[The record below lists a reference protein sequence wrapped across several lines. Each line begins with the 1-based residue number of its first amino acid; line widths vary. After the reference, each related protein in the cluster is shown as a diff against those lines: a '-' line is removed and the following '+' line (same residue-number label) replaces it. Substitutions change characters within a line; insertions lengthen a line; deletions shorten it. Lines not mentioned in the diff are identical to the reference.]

1 MLEVRVKPVCSVRYL
16 SKAFNLDSPTIVVFE
31 KGASFSLGA
40 EGFFMS
46 LTNELGKREKLSSI
60 KVHLTRKE
68 IEQYGILKAGYLCSP
83 CFISIC
89 TQNVPIIDRYGAEI
103 TDLLIE
109 KVSDAVNMDHGAY
122 ESGQSY
128 ALYALDPYFQ
138 HPPALNFGN
147 TDPSDEDFRTLLA
160 SKIEEHIIGR
170 DADSKE
176 SLERIANSMSLYVF
190 LKEVWENTIHHARSP
205 HRSLRYIKL
214 SRAIYNN
221 ESDINSADLP
231 LALTN
236 YLKCRSKNDGTKKY
250 LIVDVADSGSGLYNT
265 LKGVSKNKEK
275 LCIIKAAFQKHS
287 SSKVQHNAIVRGLGL
302 FTAMKCANELRGLVV
317 MTTSGTLCV
326 NYDSANDK
334 FLADTKVISLKNV
347 MSDDLSTSLSLII
360 PV

>member
-1 MLEVRVKPVCSVRYL
+1 MLEVRVKPVCSVEYL
-16 SKAFNLDSPTIVVFE
+16 SRAFNFDSPTIVVFE

-46 LTNELGKREKLSSI
+46 LTNELGKRKNLSAI
-60 KVHLTRKE
+60 KIHLTGKE
-68 IEQYGILKAGYLCSP
+68 IEQYGISKAGYLCSP

-89 TQNVPIIDRYGAEI
+89 TQNVPIIDRHGAEI

-109 KVSDAVNMDHGAY
+109 KVSNAVNMDHGAY

-160 SKIEEHIIGR
+160 PKIEEHIIGK
-170 DADSKE
+170 DADSRE
-176 SLERIANSMSLYVF
+176 SMERIISSMSLYVF

-214 SRAIYNN
+214 SRVIYNN

-231 LALTN
+231 RALTD
-236 YLKCRSKNDGTKKY
+236 YLKCRARKDGAKKY
-250 LIVDVADSGSGLYNT
+250 LIVDVADSGSGIYNT
-265 LKGVSKNKEK
+265 LKGVSEDKEK
-275 LCIIKAAFQKHS
+275 LSIVKAAFQKHS

-326 NYDSANDK
+326 NYDRANDT
-334 FLADTKVISLKNV
+334 FLADTKVTSLRNV
-347 MSDDLSTSLSLII
+347 KSDNLSTSLSLII

>member
-1 MLEVRVKPVCSVRYL
+1 MLEVRVKPVCSVGYL
-16 SKAFNLDSPTIVVFE
+16 SEAFNLDSPTIVVFE

-46 LTNELGKREKLSSI
+46 LTNELGKRNKLSSI
-60 KVHLTRKE
+60 KIHLTRKE
-68 IEQYGILKAGYLCSP
+68 IELYGILKAAYLYSP

-89 TQNVPIIDRYGAEI
+89 TQNVPIFDRHGAEI
-103 TDLLIE
+103 TDFLIE
-109 KVSDAVNMDHGAY
+109 TVSNAVDMDHGAY

-170 DADSKE
+170 DAGSKE
-176 SLERIANSMSLYVF
+176 SLERIVSSMSLYVF
-190 LKEVWENTIHHARSP
+190 LKEIWENTIHHARSH

-221 ESDINSADLP
+221 EGDIDNADLP
-231 LALTN
+231 IALTS
-236 YLKCRSKNDGTKKY
+236 YLKCRSKKDGAKKY
-250 LIVDVADSGSGLYNT
+250 LIVDVADSGFGIYNT
-265 LKGVSKNKEK
+265 LKGVSDNKEK
-275 LCIIKAAFQKHS
+275 LSIVKAAFQKHS
-287 SSKVQHNAIVRGLGL
+287 SSKVQHNTIVRGLGL

-326 NYDSANDK
+326 NYDPATDK
-334 FLADTKVISLKNV
+334 FLEDTKVVSLKNV
-347 MSDDLSTSLSLII
+347 KSDDLSTSLSLII

>member
-1 MLEVRVKPVCSVRYL
+1 MLEVRVKPVCSVGYL
-16 SKAFNLDSPTIVVFE
+16 SKAFNLDSQTIIVFE

-46 LTNELGKREKLSSI
+46 LINELGKRGKLASI
-60 KVHLTRKE
+60 KIHLTKKE

-89 TQNVPIIDRYGAEI
+89 TKNVPILDRRGTEI

-109 KVSDAVNMDHGAY
+109 SVSDAVNMDHGAY

-128 ALYALDPYFQ
+128 SLYALDPYFQ

-160 SKIEEHIIGR
+160 SKIEEHIIGK
-170 DADSKE
+170 DAGSKE
-176 SLERIANSMSLYVF
+176 SLERIVSSMSLYVF

-221 ESDINSADLP
+221 ENDIDSADLP
-231 LALTN
+231 RALTN
-236 YLKCRSKNDGTKKY
+236 YLKCRYKKEGAKKY
-250 LIVDVADSGSGLYNT
+250 LIVDVADSGSGIYNT
-265 LKGVSKNKEK
+265 LKVVSENKEK
-275 LCIIKAAFQKHS
+275 LSIVKAAFQKHS
-287 SSKVQHNAIVRGLGL
+287 SSKVQHSAIVRGLGL
-302 FTAMKCANELRGLVV
+302 FTAMRCANELKGLVV

-326 NYDSANDK
+326 NYDLENDV
-334 FLADTKVISLKNV
+334 FLEDTKVVALNNV
-347 MSDDLSTSLSLII
+347 RSDDLSTSLSLII